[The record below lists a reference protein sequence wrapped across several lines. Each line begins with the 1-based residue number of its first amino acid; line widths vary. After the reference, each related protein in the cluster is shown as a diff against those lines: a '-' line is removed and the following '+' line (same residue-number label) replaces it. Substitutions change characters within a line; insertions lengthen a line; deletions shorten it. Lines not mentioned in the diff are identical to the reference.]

1 MRPRN
6 SHSHAIS
13 TTMYEKTD
21 PWRRISTTSLKANGG
36 KRYSVMKLTTPF
48 VQSYM
53 IGTVNIV
60 SREVASASAENL

>member
-1 MRPRN
+1 
-6 SHSHAIS
+6 
-13 TTMYEKTD
+13 MYEKTD
-21 PWRRISTTSLKANGG
+21 PWRRRSTTSLKGNGE

-53 IGTVNIV
+53 IATVSIV